1 MGIVYFSD
9 AVSKFLALS
18 LWVLFIFLMQSVN
31 GAEFLK
37 TIFFLLLLFLT
48 AVIAASFAPYPTT
61 VITAFTSMYASL

>member
-1 MGIVYFSD
+1 MSR
-9 AVSKFLALS
+9 FLALS

-37 TIFFLLLLFLT
+37 TIFLLLLFLT
-48 AVIAASFAPYPTT
+48 AVIAAPFTPYPTT

>member
-1 MGIVYFSD
+1 MSR
-9 AVSKFLALS
+9 FLALS

-37 TIFFLLLLFLT
+37 TIFLLLLFLT
-48 AVIAASFAPYPTT
+48 AVIAASFTPYPTT